1 MEGRAR
7 LFHPVPDLS
16 LAGQAGEVRL
26 SSFRGRYLVLYFYP
40 KANTPGC
47 TREAQEFSA
56 PLPEFERL
64 DAQVVGVSRDRPE
77 VQARFVER
85 QGLAVAMLSD
95 PEGEAHRAF
104 GALKEGG
111 GVRRSTFLIDRAGV
125 LRYAWPRVRVDGHA
139 GEVLSLLRAL
149 YEADLAT
156 NPLILTRRAKRALA
170 DRPVSEGLLARL
182 VQAAHLTPSCF
193 NNQPWRLVVAT
204 GEALEGLKEALAGG
218 NYWARRA
225 PAMIAVASKPEL
237 DYRLSDGR
245 DYFGGGGL
253 ARAPGETLPETPGVR
268 VLPPR

>member
-56 PLPEFERL
+56 LLPEFERL

-85 QGLAVAMLSD
+85 QGLAVA
-95 PEGEAHRAF
+95 
-104 GALKEGG
+104 
-111 GVRRSTFLIDRAGV
+111 
-125 LRYAWPRVRVDGHA
+125 
-139 GEVLSLLRAL
+139 
-149 YEADLAT
+149 
-156 NPLILTRRAKRALA
+156 
-170 DRPVSEGLLARL
+170 
-182 VQAAHLTPSCF
+182 
-193 NNQPWRLVVAT
+193 
-204 GEALEGLKEALAGG
+204 
-218 NYWARRA
+218 
-225 PAMIAVASKPEL
+225 SKPEL
-237 DYRLSDGR
+237 DCRLSDGR

-253 ARAPGETLPETPGVR
+253 ARAPGGTFPETPGAR